1 MIIAIAGTNG
11 AGKDEAAHYFA
22 GKGFAHFSLSDELR
36 ELARARGE
44 EPTREALQLL
54 GNELRTVY
62 GESYL
67 TNRVL
72 ERAASQN
79 AANIVITSVRNLG
92 ELEPVKNTEGF
103 RLIFIDAPVEL
114 RYARVKNR
122 GRTGEGMSLEEFK
135 ALERREMNGGP
146 GAQNLEALRAAATDR
161 IDNNGAIDNL
171 HCMLGETVGEA
182 CAKRRLSWDEYFMQ
196 IARTVATRSTCDRKN
211 VGAVLVRD
219 RVILSTGYNGSISGT
234 PHCDEAGHMME
245 NGHCVRTIH
254 AEMNA
259 IAQAARNGVNISGAT
274 LYVTC
279 SPCWE
284 CFKVL
289 ANCGIR
295 RICFGEFYRNER
307 VLEAAAQIDI
317 EMIDLS
323 AGAGVC
329 GQDS

>member
-11 AGKDEAAHYFA
+11 AGKDEAAHFLA
-22 GKGFAHFSLSDELR
+22 GKGFSHFSLSDELR
-36 ELARARGE
+36 EFARARSE

-62 GESYL
+62 GQSYL

-72 ERAASQN
+72 ERAASSG

-103 RLIFIDAPVEL
+103 KLLFIDAPVEI
-114 RYARVKNR
+114 RYARVKSR
-122 GRTGEGMSLEEFK
+122 GRTGEGMSLNEFK
-135 ALERREMNGGP
+135 ALEAREMRGGEK
-146 GAQNLEALRAAATDR
+146 AQNLEALKAAATDV
-161 IDNNGAIDNL
+161 IDNGGTVEEFHRKL
-171 HCMLGETVGEA
+171 SEVVGEIA
-182 CAKRRLSWDEYFMQ
+182 AKRRLSWDEYFMQ

-211 VGAVLVRD
+211 IGAVLVRD

-234 PHCDEAGHMME
+234 PHCDEAGHMIE

-274 LYVTC
+274 LYVTA

-289 ANCGIR
+289 ANCGIKR
-295 RICFGEFYRNER
+295 VCYGEFYRNEN
-307 VLEAAAQIDI
+307 VLQAAAQIGI

-323 AGAGVC
+323 AGG
-329 GQDS
+329 

>member
-11 AGKDEAAHYFA
+11 AGKDEAAHFFA
-22 GKGFAHFSLSDELR
+22 GKGFAHYSLSDELR

-44 EPTREALQLL
+44 EPTREMLQLL

-72 ERAASQN
+72 ERASAAG

-103 RLIFIDAPVEL
+103 KLLFIDAPIGL
-114 RYARVKNR
+114 RYARVKSR

-135 ALERREMNGGP
+135 ALEAREMRGGEK
-146 GAQNLEALRAAATDR
+146 AQNLEALKAAATEV
-161 IDNNGAIDNL
+161 IDNSGTVEEFHRRLGDAAGDLGAR
-171 HCMLGETVGEA
+171 
-182 CAKRRLSWDEYFMQ
+182 KRLSWDEYFMQ

-234 PHCDEAGHMME
+234 PHCDEAGHMIE

-274 LYVTC
+274 LYVSA

-289 ANCGIR
+289 ANCGIKR
-295 RICFGEFYRNER
+295 VCFGEFYRNEC
-307 VLEAAAQIDI
+307 VLTAAEQIGI

-323 AGAGVC
+323 AGGK
-329 GQDS
+329 

>member
-11 AGKDEAAHYFA
+11 AGKDEAAHFFA
-22 GKGFAHFSLSDELR
+22 GKGFSHFSLSDELR
-36 ELARARGE
+36 EFARARGE

-72 ERAASQN
+72 ERAAAVG
-79 AANIVITSVRNLG
+79 AANIVITSLRNLG
-92 ELEPVKNTEGF
+92 ELEPVKNTDGF
-103 RLIFIDAPVEL
+103 KLLFIDAPVEL
-114 RYARVKNR
+114 RYERAKSR
-122 GRTGEGMSLEEFK
+122 GREGEGMSFEEFVE
-135 ALERREMNGGP
+135 LELREMHGGE
-146 GAQNLEALRAAATDR
+146 GAQNLEALKAAASII
-161 IDNNGAIDNL
+161 IDNGGTVEEF
-171 HCMLGETVGEA
+171 HCKLSEA
-182 CAKRRLSWDEYFMQ
+182 ACELCAKRRLSWDEYFMQ

-274 LYVTC
+274 LYVSA

-289 ANCGIR
+289 ANCGIKR
-295 RICFGEFYRNER
+295 VCFGEFYRNVC
-307 VLEAAAQIDI
+307 VLDAAAQIGI

-323 AGAGVC
+323 G
-329 GQDS
+329 

>member
-11 AGKDEAAHYFA
+11 AGKDEAAHFFA
-22 GKGFAHFSLSDELR
+22 SRGFSHFSLSDELR
-36 ELARARGE
+36 EFARARSE

-62 GESYL
+62 GQSYL

-72 ERAASQN
+72 ERAASSG
-79 AANIVITSVRNLG
+79 ATNIVITSVRNLG

-103 RLIFIDAPVEL
+103 KLLFIDAPVEI
-114 RYARVKNR
+114 RYARVKSR
-122 GRTGEGMSLEEFK
+122 GRTGEGMSLSEFK
-135 ALERREMNGGP
+135 ALEAREMRGGEK
-146 GAQNLEALRAAATDR
+146 AQNLEALKAAATEL
-161 IDNNGAIDNL
+161 IDNSGTVEDF
-171 HCMLGETVGEA
+171 HRKLGEAVGEIS
-182 CAKRRLSWDEYFMQ
+182 AKRRLSWDEYFMQ

-211 VGAVLVRD
+211 IGAVLVRD

-234 PHCDEAGHMME
+234 PHCDEAGHMIE

-274 LYVTC
+274 LYVTA

-289 ANCGIR
+289 ANCGIKR
-295 RICFGEFYRNER
+295 VCYGEFYRNEN
-307 VLEAAAQIDI
+307 VLQAAAQIGI

-323 AGAGVC
+323 AGG
-329 GQDS
+329 